1 MNMIGRAV
9 LVAALAL
16 GLLGCE
22 KTKTDNNK
30 TGAPSPVIAKADQ
43 YAIDVLGTYYL
54 WNDEIKKDLV
64 RLSPDTCRMP
74 MEVVKSIRYHEGG
87 KEVDKWTM
95 LTDDLLSFKRSI
107 QGQGLT
113 YGYDLQLGKFS
124 DRAGEYFLQGRACHE
139 RRTEAR
145 RCHHNP

>member
-95 LTDDLLSFKRSI
+95 LTDDLLSFRDPSRVKALPMAMICSLESSVT
-107 QGQGLT
+107 GPEST
-113 YGYDLQLGKFS
+113 S
-124 DRAGEYFLQGRACHE
+124 SW
-139 RRTEAR
+139 
-145 RCHHNP
+145 

>member
-74 MEVVKSIRYHEGG
+74 MEVVKGSPA
-87 KEVDKWTM
+87 
-95 LTDDLLSFKRSI
+95 
-107 QGQGLT
+107 
-113 YGYDLQLGKFS
+113 KF
-124 DRAGEYFLQGRACHE
+124 RV
-139 RRTEAR
+139 
-145 RCHHNP
+145 